1 MGLLFFGK
9 TEKIRSTEEH
19 NKMYS
24 SSAEASG
31 TYEPNM
37 SERDKLRWKAKHI
50 KGKDERI
57 EIRKTMHGISL
68 VIVVSKNL
76 KNETINPGT
85 KLEFNSI
92 AKRHVQISI
101 NGKLQMNFTDYE
113 DFQQAIREAIEILS
127 Q

>member
-76 KNETINPGT
+76 KNETI
-85 KLEFNSI
+85 